1 LFVFLLQDVFCS
13 KKYAKEYIHVK
24 TNWIFPLGLSSIKPD
39 LIYLDSD
46 RLWQGLTGIAGE
58 REEDGR
64 QGGR

>member
-1 LFVFLLQDVFCS
+1 
-13 KKYAKEYIHVK
+13 VK